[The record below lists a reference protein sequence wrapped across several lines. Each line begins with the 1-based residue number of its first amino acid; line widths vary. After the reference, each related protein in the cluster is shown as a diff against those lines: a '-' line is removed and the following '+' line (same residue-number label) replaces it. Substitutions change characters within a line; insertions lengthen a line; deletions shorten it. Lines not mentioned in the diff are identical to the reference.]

1 MRCLAEDDARWS
13 AWLDAELPDELRA
26 EIEDHL
32 ETCSACREIDASLR
46 SVAVALSDLAP
57 ELEPDPGFL
66 VRFRARRDEISV
78 APFWTWK
85 QFALRLLPI
94 AAAVLIAALWTVT
107 LSAPEEHGMPERN
120 VLELEALGSPAAFAA
135 EGPSEPVLTIAL
147 EPFPLDLP

>member
-1 MRCLAEDDARWS
+1 MRCLAIDDARWS
-13 AWLDAELPDELRA
+13 AWLDGELSEQSRAELE
-26 EIEDHL
+26 EHL
-32 ETCSACREIDASLR
+32 EACSTCREHADSFR
-46 SVAVALSDLAP
+46 SVGLVLAELSP

-78 APFWTWK
+78 APFWTWR

-107 LSAPEEHGMPERN
+107 LNAPEEEREMN
-120 VLELEALGSPAAFAA
+120 ALELEALGSPAAFAA